1 MYVLADIRTST
12 CTNLEVKVQVCSY
25 YIVSNSQKQLADSLS
40 AVKSMEKSLRA
51 RPGDAPV
58 SEDDKDREIQI
69 LTFEI
74 HRCLKLYALHL

>member
-1 MYVLADIRTST
+1 M
-12 CTNLEVKVQVCSY
+12 QVCSY

-58 SEDDKDREIQI
+58 SEDDKLRQRDTNPDI
-69 LTFEI
+69 
-74 HRCLKLYALHL
+74 